1 MMALERQLGRG
12 QDYAVKG
19 TVGDMDYIAVMDGHG
34 NGLHNNACIDLLR
47 TYDFDEIA
55 TAHDPV
61 EMIQARLQL
70 HRLVGSGSTFTF
82 ARIYKSMREIEVINV
97 GDSKTVVI
105 INGNIVY
112 TTPEH
117 SFHNDF
123 EIQRTENQII
133 QISPTMAPFPIN
145 ECVVKMVRSDLGM
158 FTNGEILV
166 PSQSFGHDNI
176 TGLAPSVERIPY
188 ADGDLVRVICG
199 SDGFW
204 DMCME
209 QYRLLAFD
217 SPEVLIQIAED
228 RWKQQWEFHEDGK
241 QPVIT
246 SYGDDLDDIAI
257 AVWDLLV

>member
-1 MMALERQLGRG
+1 M
-12 QDYAVKG
+12 
-19 TVGDMDYIAVMDGHG
+19 
-34 NGLHNNACIDLLR
+34 CIRD
-47 TYDFDEIA
+47 
-55 TAHDPV
+55 
-61 EMIQARLQL
+61 
-70 HRLVGSGSTFTF
+70 S
-82 ARIYKSMREIEVINV
+82 YKSTCEIEVINV

-112 TTPEH
+112 TTTEH
-117 SFHNDF
+117 TFHN
-123 EIQRTENQII
+123 EAEVERTEKQII

-176 TGLAPSVERIPY
+176 TGLAPSVLRIPY
-188 ADGDLVRVICG
+188 TPEDTVRIICG

-217 SPEVLIQIAED
+217 SPEALIQIAED

-241 QPVIT
+241 EPVIT

>member
-1 MMALERQLGRG
+1 MAFMRQLGRG
-12 QDYAVKG
+12 QDYAIKG

-34 NGLHNNACIDLLR
+34 NGVRNNACIDLLR
-47 TYDFDEIA
+47 SYDYDEIA
-55 TAHDPV
+55 SDYDPV
-61 EMIQARLQL
+61 GMIQSKLQPYHL
-70 HRLVGSGSTFTF
+70 NGSGSTFTF
-82 ARIYKSMREIEVINV
+82 ARIYKSVREIEVINV

-117 SFHNDF
+117 TFHN
-123 EIQRTENQII
+123 EAEVERTRERIVQIRL
-133 QISPTMAPFPIN
+133 TRAPFPIN
-145 ECVVKMVRSDLGM
+145 ECVVKMVRSDVGV
-158 FTNGEILV
+158 FTNGEVLV
-166 PSQSFGHDNI
+166 PSQSFGHNNI
-176 TGLAPSVERIPY
+176 TGLAPSIVSIPY
-188 ADGDLVRVICG
+188 TAEDTVRVICG

-217 SPEVLIQIAED
+217 SPETLMQIAED

-246 SYGDDLDDIAI
+246 SYGNDFDDIAI
-257 AVWDLLV
+257 AVWDSLV